1 MGINQDMRY
10 GYQPRYEVWVILD
23 ECLAFVV
30 SDTKQTIGMYRTKTA
45 TCSPTNA
52 QQEFCGTVEGDI
64 ESVCVCVLDGL
75 LHTLHAATH

>member
-1 MGINQDMRY
+1 MGNTGWMPSICGERHKANY
-10 GYQPRYEVWVILD
+10 V
-23 ECLAFVV
+23 
-30 SDTKQTIGMYRTKTA
+30 GMYKTKTA